1 MMTVLQLLTS
11 ASIPVPVDLPEAV
24 VTGIVFDS
32 RSVQAGNVFVA
43 VRGRQTDGHQYVQA
57 AGEKGAVVIVA
68 QDAAPADW
76 AGPYWISVADSAQA
90 LGDLAAAFYSHPSRR
105 LQLIGVTGTNGKT
118 TVATLLFQAFS
129 RLGYTCGLI
138 STVENRI
145 GSLVEPSLYTTPD
158 AVSLQALLARMADAG
173 CSHAFMEVS
182 SHAVDQRR
190 IAGLHFSGGVFTN
203 MSHDHLDYHGT
214 FAAYITAKKQF
225 FDQLPDTAFALVNAD
240 DKRGSVMVQNTVADV
255 HYYSL
260 QRMAD
265 FHAKI
270 VENNPLGLHLE
281 VAGREVYARMIGEY
295 NASNLLAVY
304 GVGCLLGEDP
314 VELLTVL
321 SELRGAEGRM
331 EVIRGGEGGCT
342 AVVDYAHT
350 PDALD
355 KVLSTLSDLRQGS
368 SKIITV
374 VGCGGDRDKLKRPKM
389 AAIALQH
396 SDEVILTSDNPRS
409 EDPEQILNDME
420 AGIVAGH
427 SRHLRITD
435 RKLAI
440 RTACKLAR
448 TGDIVLIAGKG
459 HEKYQ
464 EIRGVR
470 YPFDDVEVVKEA
482 LGIP

>member
-1 MMTVLQLLTS
+1 MMTVLQLLTA
-11 ASIPVPVDLPEAV
+11 ASIPVPTDFPEAV
-24 VTGIVFDS
+24 VTGIAFDS

-43 VRGRQTDGHQYVQA
+43 VRGRQTDGHQYVSA
-57 AGEKGAVVIVA
+57 ASEKGALLIIA
-68 QDAAPADW
+68 EDAVPVKW
-76 AGPYWISVADSAQA
+76 AGPCWISVDDSAQT
-90 LGDLAAAFYSHPSRR
+90 LGALAAAFYKQPSRQ

-145 GSLVEPSLYTTPD
+145 GGMVEPSLYTTPD
-158 AVSLQALLARMADAG
+158 AVSLQALLARMVEAG

-182 SHAVDQRR
+182 SHAVDQGR
-190 IAGLHFSGGVFTN
+190 IAGLHFRGGVFTN

-225 FDQLPDTAFALVNAD
+225 FDHLPDTAFALVNAD
-240 DKRGSVMVQNTVADV
+240 DKRGSVMVQNTKADV
-255 HYYSL
+255 RFYSL

-265 FHAKI
+265 FNAKI
-270 VENNPLGLHLE
+270 VDNNSLGLHLE
-281 VAGREVYARMIGEY
+281 VDGKEVYARMIGDY

-304 GVGCLLGEDP
+304 GVGCLLGEEP

-331 EVIRGGEGGCT
+331 EVIRGGEGSCT

-355 KVLSTLSDLRQGS
+355 KVLSTLRNLRQGNG
-368 SKIITV
+368 KIITV

-389 AAIALQH
+389 AAIAVQL
-396 SDEVILTSDNPRS
+396 SDEVVLTSDNPRS
-409 EDPEQILNDME
+409 ENPEEILDDME
-420 AGIVAGH
+420 SGIAAGQSH
-427 SRHLRITD
+427 HLRITD
-435 RKLAI
+435 RKAAI
-440 RTACKLAR
+440 RTACKLAGP
-448 TGDIVLIAGKG
+448 GDIVLIAGKG

-464 EIRGVR
+464 EINGVR
-470 YPFDDVEVVKEA
+470 YPFDDVEVAKEA